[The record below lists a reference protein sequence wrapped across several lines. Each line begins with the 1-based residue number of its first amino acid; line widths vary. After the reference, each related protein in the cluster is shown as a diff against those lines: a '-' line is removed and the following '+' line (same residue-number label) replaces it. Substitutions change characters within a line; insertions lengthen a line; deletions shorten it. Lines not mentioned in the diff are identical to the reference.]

1 MLKSE
6 DMSRMTISGHKKELN
21 SLSNLLDDNQ
31 LVHLV
36 DYNNDDE
43 GFKIGAS
50 LPYGSK
56 TSEILVKLRSVIK
69 LLEVSPNPPENLKL
83 SSDIEKEIS
92 DLDSIASQAHDL
104 KDKQRDCDRRID
116 DLETSLDQIEMFSGL
131 DLDLKYLS
139 GYESMKVF
147 TGRIGEDV
155 DTSVLDSDL
164 EIIRFDE
171 TIIVFCPKDDADST
185 ERALLD
191 LGFRSIDVP
200 QIEGDP
206 SIVESKINSDLV
218 QLRNERDSIDHEIE
232 ALAKRH
238 GDWLIS
244 CEEHYTALSEK
255 SSLPLKLAT
264 TDNMFVLDG
273 WVPSKSVSNLQQA
286 LQKLDVYYEVE
297 DAMESEPP
305 IKLDNPGPMKPFE
318 MFTKLYSTPKHWEF
332 EPTAIIFI
340 TYPLFF
346 GLMVGDAGYGLAYI
360 LFAQYLIGKFS
371 HSEGIVALGKILRM
385 AGVYTFFFGTFIY
398 AEAFGKS
405 FYEIGQF
412 YEIGELFKYYPFLF
426 AKTYGPSFNVPLIE
440 HYDGAPWHL
449 PIHKFSPYG
458 AQLMLLSSVIIGF
471 IHISLGLILGFI
483 NEMKHHNLKHAM
495 YAKMSFLLILWGGV
509 MALVSVV
516 GLLPDI
522 VQTIGIV
529 VMLTGLGLAI
539 IGEGIVGL
547 LEFPTVFSNVISY
560 ARIGAIGLSDYGLAF
575 TVNYISLK
583 MLVPMGPIGIIAAI
597 FIMLIGHLTVFTLGI
612 IGTGINSLRLQY
624 VEFFTKFVQGGGTLY
639 DPFGYNRK
647 YTKENEVQP

>member
-1 MLKSE
+1 MLKPE
-6 DMSRMTISGHKKELN
+6 DMSRMTISGHKKQLD
-21 SLSNLLDDNQ
+21 SLSNLLDDHQ

-36 DYNNDDE
+36 DYNNEDE
-43 GFKIGAS
+43 GFKIGTS
-50 LPYGSK
+50 LSYGST

-69 LLEVSPNPPENLKL
+69 LLEVSPSPPENLKL
-83 SSDIEKEIS
+83 SSDIEKEI
-92 DLDSIASQAHDL
+92 DELESIASQAHDL
-104 KDKQRDCDRRID
+104 KEKQRDCDRKID
-116 DLETSLDQIEMFSGL
+116 DLTNSLEQVEMFSGL
-131 DLDLKYLS
+131 DLDMKYLS
-139 GYESMKVF
+139 GYDSMKVF
-147 TGRIGEDV
+147 TGRISNEADLS
-155 DTSVLDSDL
+155 TIDSSL
-164 EIIRFDE
+164 EVIRSDE
-171 TIIVFCPKDDADST
+171 TIIVFCPNDKIDST
-185 ERALLD
+185 ERSLLD
-191 LGFRSIDVP
+191 LGFRSVDAP

-206 SIVESKINSDLV
+206 SSAESKIKS
-218 QLRNERDSIDHEIE
+218 QLSQLQNERDSIDHEIE

-238 GDWLIS
+238 GDWLVS
-244 CEEHYTALSEK
+244 CEEHYSALSEK
-255 SSLPLKLAT
+255 SSLPLKIAT

-273 WVPSKSVSNLQQA
+273 WVPSKSVSVLQQE
-286 LQKLDVYYEVE
+286 LQKLDVYYELDNE
-297 DAMESEPP
+297 IESSPP

-318 MFTKLYSTPKHWEF
+318 MFTKLYSTPRHWEF

-346 GLMVGDAGYGLAYI
+346 GLMVGDAGYGLAYV

-371 HSEGIVALGKILRM
+371 HSEAIVSLGKILRT
-385 AGVYTFFFGTFIY
+385 AGIYTFLFGTFIY

-405 FYEIGQF
+405 FFEL
-412 YEIGELFKYYPFLF
+412 GELIGFNSYLF
-426 AKTYGPSFNVPLIE
+426 AKTYGPSFSVPLIE

-471 IHISLGLILGFI
+471 IHVSLGLILGFI
-483 NEMKHHNLKHAM
+483 NELKHHDLKHAL

-516 GLLPDI
+516 GLLPEM
-522 VQTIGIV
+522 VQTLGLV
-529 VMLTGLGLAI
+529 VMLTGLALAI

-583 MLVPMGPIGIIAAI
+583 MLVPMGTIGIIAAI

-639 DPFGYNRK
+639 DPFGYDRR

>member
-1 MLKSE
+1 M
-6 DMSRMTISGHKKELN
+6 
-21 SLSNLLDDNQ
+21 
-31 LVHLV
+31 
-36 DYNNDDE
+36 
-43 GFKIGAS
+43 
-50 LPYGSK
+50 
-56 TSEILVKLRSVIK
+56 
-69 LLEVSPNPPENLKL
+69 
-83 SSDIEKEIS
+83 
-92 DLDSIASQAHDL
+92 
-104 KDKQRDCDRRID
+104 KDKQRDCDRKID
-116 DLETSLDQIEMFSGL
+116 DLANSLDQIEMFSGL
-131 DLDLKYLS
+131 DLDMKYLS
-139 GYESMKVF
+139 GYDSMKVF
-147 TGRIGEDV
+147 TGRISEEADI
-155 DTSVLDSDL
+155 SAIDSNL
-164 EIIRFDE
+164 EVIRNDE
-171 TIIVFCPKDDADST
+171 TIIVFCPNEEVDST
-185 ERALLD
+185 ERVLLD
-191 LGFRSIDVP
+191 LGFRSIDAP
-200 QIEGDP
+200 SIEGDP
-206 SIVESKINSDLV
+206 SSVESKIKSELS

-238 GDWLIS
+238 GDWLVS
-244 CEEHYTALSEK
+244 CEEHYSALSEK

-264 TDNMFVLDG
+264 TENMFVMDG
-273 WVPSKSVSNLQQA
+273 WVPSKSVSALQQE
-286 LQKLDVYYEVE
+286 LQKLDVYYEVDNE
-297 DAMESEPP
+297 TESSPP

-318 MFTKLYSTPKHWEF
+318 MFTKLYSTPRHWEF

-405 FYEIGQF
+405 FFEL
-412 YEIGELFKYYPFLF
+412 GELIGFNSFLF

-483 NEMKHHNLKHAM
+483 NEMKHHDLKHAL
-495 YAKMSFLLILWGGV
+495 YAKMSFLMILWGGV

-529 VMLTGLGLAI
+529 VMLSGLGLAI

-583 MLVPMGPIGIIAAI
+583 MLVPMGPVGIIAAI

-639 DPFGYNRK
+639 DPFGYDRK

>member
-6 DMSRMTISGHKKELN
+6 DMSWMTISGHKKQLD
-21 SLSNLLDDNQ
+21 SLSNLLDNHQ

-36 DYNNDDE
+36 DYNNEDE
-43 GFKIGAS
+43 GFKIGTS
-50 LPYGSK
+50 LSYGSN

-69 LLEVSPNPPENLKL
+69 LLEVSPNPPENVKL

-92 DLDSIASQAHDL
+92 ELDSIASQAHDL
-104 KDKQRDCDRRID
+104 KDKQRDCDREIE
-116 DLETSLDQIEMFSGL
+116 DLVNSLEQIEMFSGL
-131 DLDLKYLS
+131 DLDMKYLS
-139 GYESMKVF
+139 GYDSMKVF
-147 TGRIGEDV
+147 TGSISTEADI
-155 DTSVLDSDL
+155 SSIDSSL
-164 EIIRFDE
+164 EIIRTDE
-171 TIIVFCPKDDADST
+171 TIIVFCPNDKVDST
-185 ERALLD
+185 ERSLLD
-191 LGFRSIDVP
+191 LGFRSIDAP

-206 SIVESKINSDLV
+206 SSVESKIKS
-218 QLRNERDSIDHEIE
+218 QLSQFRNDRDSIDHEIE

-238 GDWLIS
+238 GDWLVS
-244 CEEHYTALSEK
+244 CEEHYSALSEK

-264 TDNMFVLDG
+264 TENMFVMDG
-273 WVPSKSVSNLQQA
+273 WVPSKSVSILQQE
-286 LQKLDVYYEVE
+286 LQKLDVYYELDNE
-297 DAMESEPP
+297 TESSPP

-318 MFTKLYSTPKHWEF
+318 MFTKLYSTPRHWEF

-385 AGVYTFFFGTFIY
+385 AGAYTFFFGTFIY

-405 FYEIGQF
+405 FYEL
-412 YEIGELFKYYPFLF
+412 GELIGYSSGLF
-426 AKTYGPSFNVPLIE
+426 ALTYGPSFNVPLIE

-483 NEMKHHNLKHAM
+483 NEMKHHDLKHAI

-516 GLLPDI
+516 GLLPDT
-522 VQTIGIV
+522 VQTLGIV

-639 DPFGYNRK
+639 DPFGYDRR

>member
-6 DMSRMTISGHKKELN
+6 DMSRMTISGHKNDLN
-21 SLSNLLDDNQ
+21 SLSDLLDKHQ

-36 DYNNDDE
+36 DYNNEDE
-43 GFKIGAS
+43 GFKIGTS
-50 LPYGSK
+50 LSYGSK
-56 TSEILVKLRSVIK
+56 TSEILVKLRSVLK

-83 SSDIEKEIS
+83 SSDIEKEIEN
-92 DLDSIASQAHDL
+92 LDSIASQAHDL
-104 KDKQRDCDRRID
+104 KDKQRDCDRKID
-116 DLETSLDQIEMFSGL
+116 DLANSLDQIEMFSGL
-131 DLDLKYLS
+131 DLDMKYLS
-139 GYESMKVF
+139 GYDSMKVF
-147 TGRIGEDV
+147 TGRISEEADI
-155 DTSVLDSDL
+155 SAIDSNL
-164 EIIRFDE
+164 EVIRNDE
-171 TIIVFCPKDDADST
+171 TIIVFCPNEEVDST
-185 ERALLD
+185 ERVLLD
-191 LGFRSIDVP
+191 LGFRSIDAP
-200 QIEGDP
+200 SIEGDP
-206 SIVESKINSDLV
+206 SSVESKIKSELS

-238 GDWLIS
+238 GDWLVS
-244 CEEHYTALSEK
+244 CEEHYSALSEK

-264 TDNMFVLDG
+264 TENMFVMDG
-273 WVPSKSVSNLQQA
+273 WVPSKSVSALQQE
-286 LQKLDVYYEVE
+286 LQKLDVYYEVDNE
-297 DAMESEPP
+297 TESSPP

-318 MFTKLYSTPKHWEF
+318 MFTKLYSTPRHWEF

-405 FYEIGQF
+405 FFEL
-412 YEIGELFKYYPFLF
+412 GELIGFNSFLF

-483 NEMKHHNLKHAM
+483 NEMKHHDLKHAL
-495 YAKMSFLLILWGGV
+495 YSKMSFLMILWGGV

-529 VMLTGLGLAI
+529 VMLSGLGLAI

-583 MLVPMGPIGIIAAI
+583 MLVPMGPVGIIAAI

>member
-1 MLKSE
+1 MLKPE
-6 DMSRMTISGHKKELN
+6 DMSRMTISGHKKQLD
-21 SLSNLLDDNQ
+21 SLSNLLDDHQ

-36 DYNNDDE
+36 DYNNEDE
-43 GFKIGAS
+43 GFKIGTS
-50 LPYGSK
+50 LSYGST

-69 LLEVSPNPPENLKL
+69 LLEVSPSPPENLKL
-83 SSDIEKEIS
+83 SSDIEKEI
-92 DLDSIASQAHDL
+92 DELESIASQAHDL
-104 KDKQRDCDRRID
+104 KEKQRDCDRKID
-116 DLETSLDQIEMFSGL
+116 DLTNSLEQVEMFSGL
-131 DLDLKYLS
+131 DLDMKYLS
-139 GYESMKVF
+139 GYDSMKVF
-147 TGRIGEDV
+147 TGRISNEADLS
-155 DTSVLDSDL
+155 TIDSSL
-164 EIIRFDE
+164 EVIRSDE
-171 TIIVFCPKDDADST
+171 TIIVFCPNDKIDST
-185 ERALLD
+185 ERSLLD
-191 LGFRSIDVP
+191 LGFRSVDAP

-206 SIVESKINSDLV
+206 SSAESKIKS
-218 QLRNERDSIDHEIE
+218 QLSQLQNERDSIDHEIE

-238 GDWLIS
+238 GDWLVS
-244 CEEHYTALSEK
+244 CEEHYSALSEK

-273 WVPSKSVSNLQQA
+273 WVPSKSVSVLQQE
-286 LQKLDVYYEVE
+286 LQKLDVYYELDNE
-297 DAMESEPP
+297 IESSPP

-318 MFTKLYSTPKHWEF
+318 MFTKLYSTPRHWEF

-346 GLMVGDAGYGLAYI
+346 GLMVGDAGYGLAYV

-371 HSEGIVALGKILRM
+371 HSEAIVSLGKILRT
-385 AGVYTFFFGTFIY
+385 AGIYTFLFGTFIY

-405 FYEIGQF
+405 FFEL
-412 YEIGELFKYYPFLF
+412 GELIGFNSYLF
-426 AKTYGPSFNVPLIE
+426 AKTYGPSFSVPLIE

-471 IHISLGLILGFI
+471 IHVSLGLILGFI
-483 NEMKHHNLKHAM
+483 NELKHHDLKHAL

-516 GLLPDI
+516 GLLPEM
-522 VQTIGIV
+522 VQTLGLV
-529 VMLTGLGLAI
+529 VMLTGLALAI

-583 MLVPMGPIGIIAAI
+583 MLVPMGPIGIIAAV

-639 DPFGYNRK
+639 DPFGYDRR

>member
-36 DYNNDDE
+36 DYNNEDE

-50 LPYGSK
+50 LSYGSK
-56 TSEILVKLRSVIK
+56 TSEVLVKLRSVIK
-69 LLEVSPNPPENLKL
+69 LLEVSPNPPESLKL

-92 DLDSIASQAHDL
+92 DLDSIASQAHEL

-116 DLETSLDQIEMFSGL
+116 DLVASLDQIEMFSGL

-147 TGRIGEDV
+147 TGRIGEDI

-171 TIIVFCPKDDADST
+171 TIIVFCPKDDEDST
-185 ERALLD
+185 ERVLLD

-206 SIVESKINSDLV
+206 SIVESKINSDLA

-238 GDWLIS
+238 GDWLVS

-297 DAMESEPP
+297 DGMESEPP

-346 GLMVGDAGYGLAYI
+346 GLMVGDAGYGLAYV

-371 HSEGIVALGKILRM
+371 HSEGLVSLCKILRA
-385 AGVYTFFFGTFIY
+385 AGISTVFFGTFIY

-405 FYEIGQF
+405 FYEIG
-412 YEIGELFKYYPFLF
+412 ELIGFNSFLF
-426 AKTYGPSFNVPLIE
+426 AEHYGPAFDVPLIDHHGE
-440 HYDGAPWHL
+440 AWYL

-458 AQLMLLSSVIIGF
+458 AQLMLLSSVVIGF
-471 IHISLGLILGFI
+471 FHVSLGLILGFI
-483 NEMKHHNLKHAM
+483 NEMKHHDLKHAL

-516 GLLPDI
+516 GLMPDV
-522 VQTIGIV
+522 VQTLGIV
-529 VMLTGLGLAI
+529 VMLTGLSLAVV
-539 IGEGIVGL
+539 GEGIVGI

-583 MLVPMGPIGIIAAI
+583 MLVPMGPVGIIAAI
-597 FIMLIGHLTVFTLGI
+597 FILFIGHLTVFTLGI

>member
-6 DMSRMTISGHKKELN
+6 DMSRMTISGHKNDLN
-21 SLSNLLDDNQ
+21 SLSDLLDKHQ

-36 DYNNDDE
+36 DYNNEDE
-43 GFKIGAS
+43 GFKIGTS
-50 LPYGSK
+50 LSYGSK
-56 TSEILVKLRSVIK
+56 TSEILVKLRSVLK

-83 SSDIEKEIS
+83 SSDIEKEIEN
-92 DLDSIASQAHDL
+92 LDSIASQAHDL
-104 KDKQRDCDRRID
+104 KDKQRDCDRKID
-116 DLETSLDQIEMFSGL
+116 DLANSLDQIEMFSGL
-131 DLDLKYLS
+131 DLDMKYLS
-139 GYESMKVF
+139 GYDSMKVF
-147 TGRIGEDV
+147 TGRISEEADI
-155 DTSVLDSDL
+155 SAIDSNL
-164 EIIRFDE
+164 EVIRNDE
-171 TIIVFCPKDDADST
+171 TIIVFCPNEKVDST
-185 ERALLD
+185 ERILLD
-191 LGFRSIDVP
+191 LGFRSIDAP
-200 QIEGDP
+200 SIEGDP
-206 SIVESKINSDLV
+206 SSVESKIKSELS

-238 GDWLIS
+238 GDWLVS
-244 CEEHYTALSEK
+244 CEEHYSALSEK

-264 TDNMFVLDG
+264 TENMFVMDG
-273 WVPSKSVSNLQQA
+273 WVPSKSVSALQQE
-286 LQKLDVYYEVE
+286 LQKLDVYYEVDNE
-297 DAMESEPP
+297 TESSPP

-318 MFTKLYSTPKHWEF
+318 MFTKLYSTPRHWEF

-405 FYEIGQF
+405 FFEL
-412 YEIGELFKYYPFLF
+412 GELIGFNSFLF

-483 NEMKHHNLKHAM
+483 NEMKHHDLKHAL
-495 YAKMSFLLILWGGV
+495 YAKMSFLMILWGGV

-529 VMLTGLGLAI
+529 VMLSGLGLAI

-583 MLVPMGPIGIIAAI
+583 MLLPMGPVGIIAAI

>member
-6 DMSRMTISGHKKELN
+6 DMSRMTISGHKNDLN
-21 SLSNLLDDNQ
+21 SLSDLLDKHQ

-36 DYNNDDE
+36 DYNNEDE
-43 GFKIGAS
+43 GFKIGTS
-50 LPYGSK
+50 LSYGSK
-56 TSEILVKLRSVIK
+56 TSEILVKLRSVLK

-83 SSDIEKEIS
+83 SSDIEKEIEN
-92 DLDSIASQAHDL
+92 LDSIASQAHDL
-104 KDKQRDCDRRID
+104 KDKQRDCDRKID
-116 DLETSLDQIEMFSGL
+116 DLANSLDQIEMFSGL
-131 DLDLKYLS
+131 DLDMKYLS
-139 GYESMKVF
+139 GYDSMKVF
-147 TGRIGEDV
+147 TGRISEEADI
-155 DTSVLDSDL
+155 SAIDSNL
-164 EIIRFDE
+164 EVIRNDE
-171 TIIVFCPKDDADST
+171 TIIVFCPNEEVDST
-185 ERALLD
+185 ERVLLD
-191 LGFRSIDVP
+191 LGFRSIDTP
-200 QIEGDP
+200 SIEGDP
-206 SIVESKINSDLV
+206 SSVESKIKSELS

-238 GDWLIS
+238 GDWLVS
-244 CEEHYTALSEK
+244 CEEHYSALSEK

-264 TDNMFVLDG
+264 TENMFVMDG
-273 WVPSKSVSNLQQA
+273 WVPSKSVSALQQE
-286 LQKLDVYYEVE
+286 LQKLDVYYEVDNE
-297 DAMESEPP
+297 TESSPP

-318 MFTKLYSTPKHWEF
+318 MFTKLYSTPRHWEF

-405 FYEIGQF
+405 FFEL
-412 YEIGELFKYYPFLF
+412 GELIGFNSFLF

-483 NEMKHHNLKHAM
+483 NEMKHHDLKHAL
-495 YAKMSFLLILWGGV
+495 YAKMSFLMILWGGV

-529 VMLTGLGLAI
+529 VMLSGLGLAI

-583 MLVPMGPIGIIAAI
+583 MLVPMGPVGIIAAI

>member
-6 DMSRMTISGHKKELN
+6 DMSRMTISGHKNDLN
-21 SLSNLLDDNQ
+21 SLSDLLDKHQ

-36 DYNNDDE
+36 DYNNEDE
-43 GFKIGAS
+43 GFKIGTS
-50 LPYGSK
+50 LSYGSK
-56 TSEILVKLRSVIK
+56 TSEILVKLRSVLK

-83 SSDIEKEIS
+83 SSDIEKEIEN
-92 DLDSIASQAHDL
+92 LDSIASQAHDL
-104 KDKQRDCDRRID
+104 KDKQRDCDRKID
-116 DLETSLDQIEMFSGL
+116 DLANSLDQIEMFSGL
-131 DLDLKYLS
+131 DLDMKYLS
-139 GYESMKVF
+139 GYDSMKVF
-147 TGRIGEDV
+147 TGRISEEADI
-155 DTSVLDSDL
+155 SAIDSNL
-164 EIIRFDE
+164 EVIRNDE
-171 TIIVFCPKDDADST
+171 TIIVFCPNEEVDST
-185 ERALLD
+185 ERVLLD
-191 LGFRSIDVP
+191 LGFRSIDAP
-200 QIEGDP
+200 SIEGDP
-206 SIVESKINSDLV
+206 SSVESKIKSELS

-238 GDWLIS
+238 GDWLVS
-244 CEEHYTALSEK
+244 CEEHYSALSEK

-264 TDNMFVLDG
+264 TENMFVMDG
-273 WVPSKSVSNLQQA
+273 WVPSKSVSALQQE
-286 LQKLDVYYEVE
+286 LQKLDVYYEVDNE
-297 DAMESEPP
+297 TESSPP

-318 MFTKLYSTPKHWEF
+318 MFTKLYSTPRHWEF

-405 FYEIGQF
+405 FFEL
-412 YEIGELFKYYPFLF
+412 GELIGFNSFLF

-483 NEMKHHNLKHAM
+483 NEMKHHDLKHAL
-495 YAKMSFLLILWGGV
+495 YAKMSFLMILWGGV

-529 VMLTGLGLAI
+529 VMLSGLGLAI

-583 MLVPMGPIGIIAAI
+583 MLVPMVPVGIIAAI

>member
-1 MLKSE
+1 MLKPE
-6 DMSRMTISGHKKELN
+6 DMSRMTISGHKKQLD
-21 SLSNLLDDNQ
+21 SLSNLLDDHQ

-36 DYNNDDE
+36 DYKNEDD
-43 GFKIGAS
+43 GFKIGTS
-50 LPYGSK
+50 LSYGST

-69 LLEVSPNPPENLKL
+69 LLEVSPSPPENLKL
-83 SSDIEKEIS
+83 SSDIEQEIEE
-92 DLDSIASQAHDL
+92 LESIASQAHDL
-104 KDKQRDCDRRID
+104 KDKQRDCDRKID
-116 DLETSLDQIEMFSGL
+116 DLTNSLEQVEMFSGL
-131 DLDLKYLS
+131 DLDMKYLS
-139 GYESMKVF
+139 GYDSMKVF
-147 TGRIGEDV
+147 TGRVSNEADLSTI
-155 DTSVLDSDL
+155 DSSL
-164 EIIRFDE
+164 EVIRSDE
-171 TIIVFCPKDDADST
+171 TIIVFCPNDKIDST
-185 ERALLD
+185 ERSLLD
-191 LGFRSIDVP
+191 LGFRSIDP
-200 QIEGDP
+200 PKIEGAP
-206 SIVESKINSDLV
+206 SSVESKIKS
-218 QLRNERDSIDHEIE
+218 QLSQLQNERDSIDHEIE

-238 GDWLIS
+238 GDWLVS
-244 CEEHYTALSEK
+244 CEEHYSALSEK

-273 WVPSKSVSNLQQA
+273 WVPSKSVSVLQQE
-286 LQKLDVYYEVE
+286 LQKLDVYYELDNE
-297 DAMESEPP
+297 TESSPP

-318 MFTKLYSTPKHWEF
+318 MFTKLYSTPRHWEF

-371 HSEGIVALGKILRM
+371 HSEALVSLGKILRT
-385 AGVYTFFFGTFIY
+385 AGIYTFLFGTFIY

-405 FYEIGQF
+405 FFEL
-412 YEIGELFKYYPFLF
+412 GELIGFNSYLF

-471 IHISLGLILGFI
+471 IHVSLGLILGFI
-483 NEMKHHNLKHAM
+483 NELKHHDLKHAL

-516 GLLPDI
+516 GLLPEM
-522 VQTIGIV
+522 VQTLGIV
-529 VMLTGLGLAI
+529 VMLTGLALAI

-639 DPFGYNRK
+639 DPFGYDRR

>member
-6 DMSRMTISGHKKELN
+6 DMSRMTISGHKNDLN
-21 SLSNLLDDNQ
+21 SLSDILDKHQ

-36 DYNNDDE
+36 DYNNEDE
-43 GFKIGAS
+43 GFKIGTS
-50 LPYGSK
+50 LSYGSK
-56 TSEILVKLRSVIK
+56 TSEILVKLRSVLK

-83 SSDIEKEIS
+83 SSDIEKEIEN
-92 DLDSIASQAHDL
+92 LDSIASQAHDL
-104 KDKQRDCDRRID
+104 KDKQRDCDRKID
-116 DLETSLDQIEMFSGL
+116 DLANSLDQIEMFSGL
-131 DLDLKYLS
+131 DLDMKYLS
-139 GYESMKVF
+139 GYDSMKVF
-147 TGRIGEDV
+147 TGRISEEADI
-155 DTSVLDSDL
+155 SAIDSNL
-164 EIIRFDE
+164 EVIRNDE
-171 TIIVFCPKDDADST
+171 TIIVFCPNEKVDST
-185 ERALLD
+185 ERVLLD
-191 LGFRSIDVP
+191 LGFRSIDAP
-200 QIEGDP
+200 SIEGDP
-206 SIVESKINSDLV
+206 SSVESKIKSELS

-238 GDWLIS
+238 GDWLVS
-244 CEEHYTALSEK
+244 CEEHYSALSEK

-264 TDNMFVLDG
+264 TENMFVMDG
-273 WVPSKSVSNLQQA
+273 WVPSKSVSALQQE
-286 LQKLDVYYEVE
+286 LQKLDVYYEVDNE
-297 DAMESEPP
+297 TESSPP

-318 MFTKLYSTPKHWEF
+318 MFTKLYSTPRHWEF

-405 FYEIGQF
+405 FFEL
-412 YEIGELFKYYPFLF
+412 GELIGFNSFLF

-483 NEMKHHNLKHAM
+483 NEMKHHDLKHAL
-495 YAKMSFLLILWGGV
+495 YAKMSFLMILWGGV

-529 VMLTGLGLAI
+529 VMLSGLGLAI

-583 MLVPMGPIGIIAAI
+583 MLVPMGPVGIIAAI

>member
-6 DMSRMTISGHKKELN
+6 DMSRMTISGHKNDLN
-21 SLSNLLDDNQ
+21 SLSDLLDKHQ

-36 DYNNDDE
+36 DYNNEDE
-43 GFKIGAS
+43 GFKIGTS
-50 LPYGSK
+50 LSYGSK
-56 TSEILVKLRSVIK
+56 TSEILVKLRSVLK

-83 SSDIEKEIS
+83 SSDIEKEIEN
-92 DLDSIASQAHDL
+92 LDSIASQAHDL
-104 KDKQRDCDRRID
+104 KDKQRDCDRKID
-116 DLETSLDQIEMFSGL
+116 DLANSLDQIEMFSGL
-131 DLDLKYLS
+131 DLDMKYLS
-139 GYESMKVF
+139 GYDSMKVF
-147 TGRIGEDV
+147 TGRISEEADI
-155 DTSVLDSDL
+155 SAIDSSL
-164 EIIRFDE
+164 EVIRNDE
-171 TIIVFCPKDDADST
+171 TIIVFCPNEEVDST
-185 ERALLD
+185 ERVLLD
-191 LGFRSIDVP
+191 LGFRSIDAP
-200 QIEGDP
+200 SIEGDP
-206 SIVESKINSDLV
+206 SSVESKIKSELS
-218 QLRNERDSIDHEIE
+218 QLRNEWDSIDHEIE

-238 GDWLIS
+238 GDWLVS
-244 CEEHYTALSEK
+244 CEEHYSALSEK

-264 TDNMFVLDG
+264 TENMFVMDG
-273 WVPSKSVSNLQQA
+273 WVPSKSVSALQQE
-286 LQKLDVYYEVE
+286 LQKLDVYYEVDNE
-297 DAMESEPP
+297 TESSPP

-318 MFTKLYSTPKHWEF
+318 MFTKLYSTPRHWEF

-405 FYEIGQF
+405 FFEL
-412 YEIGELFKYYPFLF
+412 GELIGFNSFLF

-483 NEMKHHNLKHAM
+483 NEMKHHDLKHAL
-495 YAKMSFLLILWGGV
+495 YAKMSFLMILWGGV

-529 VMLTGLGLAI
+529 VMLSGLGLAI

-583 MLVPMGPIGIIAAI
+583 MLVPMGPVGIIAAI

>member
-6 DMSRMTISGHKKELN
+6 DMSRMTISGHKNDLN
-21 SLSNLLDDNQ
+21 SLSDLLDKHQ

-36 DYNNDDE
+36 DYNNEDE
-43 GFKIGAS
+43 GFKIGTS
-50 LPYGSK
+50 LSYGSK
-56 TSEILVKLRSVIK
+56 TSEILVKLRSVLK

-83 SSDIEKEIS
+83 SSDIEKEIEN
-92 DLDSIASQAHDL
+92 LDSIASQAHDL
-104 KDKQRDCDRRID
+104 KDKQRDCDRKID
-116 DLETSLDQIEMFSGL
+116 DLANSLDQIEMFSGL
-131 DLDLKYLS
+131 DLDMKYLS
-139 GYESMKVF
+139 GYDSMKVF
-147 TGRIGEDV
+147 TGRISEEADI
-155 DTSVLDSDL
+155 SAIDSNL
-164 EIIRFDE
+164 EVIRNDE
-171 TIIVFCPKDDADST
+171 TIIVFCPNEEVDST
-185 ERALLD
+185 ERVLLD
-191 LGFRSIDVP
+191 LGFRSIDAP
-200 QIEGDP
+200 SIDGDP
-206 SIVESKINSDLV
+206 SSVESKIKSELS

-238 GDWLIS
+238 GDWLVS
-244 CEEHYTALSEK
+244 CEEHYSALSEK

-264 TDNMFVLDG
+264 TENMFVMDG
-273 WVPSKSVSNLQQA
+273 WVPSKSVSALQQE
-286 LQKLDVYYEVE
+286 LQKLDVYYEVDNE
-297 DAMESEPP
+297 TESSPP

-318 MFTKLYSTPKHWEF
+318 MFTKLYSTPRHWEF

-405 FYEIGQF
+405 FFEL
-412 YEIGELFKYYPFLF
+412 GELIGFNSFLF

-483 NEMKHHNLKHAM
+483 NEMKHHDLKHAL
-495 YAKMSFLLILWGGV
+495 YAKMSFLMILWGGV

-529 VMLTGLGLAI
+529 VMLSGLGLAI

>member
-1 MLKSE
+1 MLKPE
-6 DMSRMTISGHKKELN
+6 DMSRMTISGHKKQLD
-21 SLSNLLDDNQ
+21 SLSNLLDDHQ

-36 DYNNDDE
+36 DYNNEDE
-43 GFKIGAS
+43 GFKIGTS
-50 LPYGSK
+50 LSYGST

-69 LLEVSPNPPENLKL
+69 LLEVSPSPPENLKL
-83 SSDIEKEIS
+83 SSDIEQEI
-92 DLDSIASQAHDL
+92 DELESIASQAHDL
-104 KDKQRDCDRRID
+104 KEKQRDCDRKIE
-116 DLETSLDQIEMFSGL
+116 DLTNSLEQVEMFSGL
-131 DLDLKYLS
+131 DLDMKYLS
-139 GYESMKVF
+139 GYDSMKVF
-147 TGRIGEDV
+147 TGRISNEADLS
-155 DTSVLDSDL
+155 TIDSSL
-164 EIIRFDE
+164 EVIRSDE
-171 TIIVFCPKDDADST
+171 TIIVFCPNDKIDST
-185 ERALLD
+185 ERSLLD
-191 LGFRSIDVP
+191 LGFRSVDAP

-206 SIVESKINSDLV
+206 SSAESKIKS
-218 QLRNERDSIDHEIE
+218 QLSQLQNERDSIDHEIE

-238 GDWLIS
+238 GDWLVS
-244 CEEHYTALSEK
+244 CEEHYSALSEK

-273 WVPSKSVSNLQQA
+273 WVPSKSVSVLQQE
-286 LQKLDVYYEVE
+286 LQKLDVYYELDNE
-297 DAMESEPP
+297 IESSPP

-318 MFTKLYSTPKHWEF
+318 MFTKLYSTPRHWEF

-346 GLMVGDAGYGLAYI
+346 GLMVGDAGYGLAYV

-371 HSEGIVALGKILRM
+371 HSEAIVSLGKILRT
-385 AGVYTFFFGTFIY
+385 AGIYTFLFGTFIY

-405 FYEIGQF
+405 FFEL
-412 YEIGELFKYYPFLF
+412 GELIGFNSYLF
-426 AKTYGPSFNVPLIE
+426 AKTYGPSFSVPLIE

-471 IHISLGLILGFI
+471 IHVSLGLILGFI
-483 NEMKHHNLKHAM
+483 NELKHHDLKHAL

-516 GLLPDI
+516 GLLPEM
-522 VQTIGIV
+522 VQTLGLV
-529 VMLTGLGLAI
+529 VMLTGLALAI

-639 DPFGYNRK
+639 DPFGYDRR

>member
-6 DMSRMTISGHKKELN
+6 DMSRMTISGHKNDLN
-21 SLSNLLDDNQ
+21 SLSDLLDKHQ

-36 DYNNDDE
+36 DYNNEDE
-43 GFKIGAS
+43 GFKIGTS
-50 LPYGSK
+50 LSYGSK
-56 TSEILVKLRSVIK
+56 TSEILVKLRSVLK

-83 SSDIEKEIS
+83 SSDIEKEIEN
-92 DLDSIASQAHDL
+92 LDSIASQAHDL
-104 KDKQRDCDRRID
+104 KDKQRDCDRKID
-116 DLETSLDQIEMFSGL
+116 DLANSLDQIEMFSGL
-131 DLDLKYLS
+131 DLDMKYLS
-139 GYESMKVF
+139 GYDSMKVF
-147 TGRIGEDV
+147 TGRISEEADI
-155 DTSVLDSDL
+155 SAIDSNL
-164 EIIRFDE
+164 EVIRNDE
-171 TIIVFCPKDDADST
+171 TIIVFCPNEKVDST
-185 ERALLD
+185 ERVLLD
-191 LGFRSIDVP
+191 LGFRSIDAP
-200 QIEGDP
+200 SIEGDP
-206 SIVESKINSDLV
+206 SSVESKIKSELS

-238 GDWLIS
+238 GDWLVS
-244 CEEHYTALSEK
+244 CEEHYSALSEK
-255 SSLPLKLAT
+255 SSLPLNLAT
-264 TDNMFVLDG
+264 TENMFVMDG
-273 WVPSKSVSNLQQA
+273 WVPSKSVSALQQE
-286 LQKLDVYYEVE
+286 LQKLDVYYEVDNE
-297 DAMESEPP
+297 TESSPP

-318 MFTKLYSTPKHWEF
+318 MFTKLYSTPRHWEF

-405 FYEIGQF
+405 FFEL
-412 YEIGELFKYYPFLF
+412 GELIGFNSFLF

-440 HYDGAPWHL
+440 HYDGSPWHL

-483 NEMKHHNLKHAM
+483 NEMKHHDLKHAL
-495 YAKMSFLLILWGGV
+495 YAKMSFLMILWGGV

-529 VMLTGLGLAI
+529 VMLSGLGLAI

-583 MLVPMGPIGIIAAI
+583 MLVPMGPVGIIAAI

>member
-6 DMSRMTISGHKKELN
+6 DMSRMTISGHKNDLN
-21 SLSNLLDDNQ
+21 SLSDILDKHQ

-36 DYNNDDE
+36 DYNNEDE
-43 GFKIGAS
+43 GFKIGTS
-50 LPYGSK
+50 LSYGSK
-56 TSEILVKLRSVIK
+56 TSEILVKLRSVLK

-83 SSDIEKEIS
+83 SSDIEKEIEN
-92 DLDSIASQAHDL
+92 LDSIASQAHDL
-104 KDKQRDCDRRID
+104 KDKQRDCDRKID
-116 DLETSLDQIEMFSGL
+116 DLANSLDQIEMFSGL
-131 DLDLKYLS
+131 DLDMKYLS
-139 GYESMKVF
+139 GYDSMKVF
-147 TGRIGEDV
+147 TGRISEEADI
-155 DTSVLDSDL
+155 SAIDSNL
-164 EIIRFDE
+164 EVIRNDE
-171 TIIVFCPKDDADST
+171 TIIVFCPNEKVDST
-185 ERALLD
+185 ERVLLD
-191 LGFRSIDVP
+191 LGFRSIDAP
-200 QIEGDP
+200 SIEGDP
-206 SIVESKINSDLV
+206 SSVESKIKSELS

-238 GDWLIS
+238 GDWLVS
-244 CEEHYTALSEK
+244 CEEHYSALSEK

-264 TDNMFVLDG
+264 TENMFVMDG
-273 WVPSKSVSNLQQA
+273 WVPSKSVSALQQE
-286 LQKLDVYYEVE
+286 LQKLDVYYEVDNE
-297 DAMESEPP
+297 TESSPP

-318 MFTKLYSTPKHWEF
+318 MFTKLYSTPRHWEF

-405 FYEIGQF
+405 FFEL
-412 YEIGELFKYYPFLF
+412 GELIGFNSFLF

-483 NEMKHHNLKHAM
+483 NEMKHHDLKHAL
-495 YAKMSFLLILWGGV
+495 YAKMSFLMILWGGV

-529 VMLTGLGLAI
+529 VMLSGLGLAI

-575 TVNYISLK
+575 TVNYIAIN
-583 MLVPMGPIGIIAAI
+583 MFWGAGPVGIIAAI
-597 FIMLIGHLTVFTLGI
+597 LIMLIGHLTVFTLGI

-624 VEFFTKFVQGGGTLY
+624 VEFFTKFVHGGGTLY

>member
-6 DMSRMTISGHKKELN
+6 DMSRMTISGHKNDLN
-21 SLSNLLDDNQ
+21 SLSDLLDKHQ

-36 DYNNDDE
+36 DYNNEDE
-43 GFKIGAS
+43 GFKIGTS
-50 LPYGSK
+50 LSYGSK
-56 TSEILVKLRSVIK
+56 TSEILVKLRSVLK

-83 SSDIEKEIS
+83 SSDIEKEIEN
-92 DLDSIASQAHDL
+92 LDSIASQAHDL
-104 KDKQRDCDRRID
+104 KDKQRDCDRKID
-116 DLETSLDQIEMFSGL
+116 DLANSLDQIEMFSGL
-131 DLDLKYLS
+131 DLDMKYLS
-139 GYESMKVF
+139 GYDSMKVF
-147 TGRIGEDV
+147 TGRISEEADIS
-155 DTSVLDSDL
+155 TIDSNL
-164 EIIRFDE
+164 EVIRNDE
-171 TIIVFCPKDDADST
+171 TIIVFSPNEKVDST
-185 ERALLD
+185 ERILLD
-191 LGFRSIDVP
+191 LGFRSIDAP
-200 QIEGDP
+200 SIEGDP
-206 SIVESKINSDLV
+206 SSVESKLKSELS

-238 GDWLIS
+238 GDWLVS
-244 CEEHYTALSEK
+244 CEEHYSALSEK

-264 TDNMFVLDG
+264 TENMFVMDG
-273 WVPSKSVSNLQQA
+273 WVPSKSVSALQQE
-286 LQKLDVYYEVE
+286 LQKLDVFYEVDNE
-297 DAMESEPP
+297 TESSPP

-318 MFTKLYSTPKHWEF
+318 MFTKLYSTPRHWEF

-405 FYEIGQF
+405 FFEL
-412 YEIGELFKYYPFLF
+412 GELIGFNSFLF

-483 NEMKHHNLKHAM
+483 NEMKHHDLKHAL
-495 YAKMSFLLILWGGV
+495 YAKMSFLMILWGGV

-529 VMLTGLGLAI
+529 VMLSGLGLAI

-583 MLVPMGPIGIIAAI
+583 MLVPMGPVGIIAAI

-639 DPFGYNRK
+639 DPFGYSRK

>member
-6 DMSRMTISGHKKELN
+6 DMSRMTISGHKKDLN
-21 SLSNLLDDNQ
+21 SLSDLLDKHQ

-36 DYNNDDE
+36 DYNNEDD

-50 LPYGSK
+50 LSYGSK

-69 LLEVSPNPPENLKL
+69 LLEVSPNPPENIKL
-83 SSDIEKEIS
+83 STDIEKEI
-92 DLDSIASQAHDL
+92 DTLDSIASQAHDL
-104 KDKQRDCDRRID
+104 KDKQRDCDRKID
-116 DLETSLDQIEMFSGL
+116 DLSNSLEQIEMFSGL
-131 DLDLKYLS
+131 DIDMKYLS
-139 GYESMKVF
+139 GYDSMKVF
-147 TGRIGEDV
+147 TGRISEET
-155 DTSVLDSDL
+155 DTSSIESSL
-164 EIIRFDE
+164 EVIRFNE
-171 TIIVFCPKDDADST
+171 TIIVFCPNENVDST
-185 ERALLD
+185 ERELLD
-191 LGFRSIDVP
+191 LGFRSIDAP

-206 SIVESKINSDLV
+206 SVAESKISSDLS

-238 GDWLIS
+238 GDWLVS
-244 CEEHYTALSEK
+244 CEEHYSALSEK

-264 TDNMFVLDG
+264 TENMFVMDG
-273 WVPSKSVSNLQQA
+273 WVPSKSVSTLQQE
-286 LQKLDVYYEVE
+286 LQKLDVYYELDNE
-297 DAMESEPP
+297 TESSPP

-318 MFTKLYSTPKHWEF
+318 MFTKLYSTPRHWEF

-371 HSEGIVALGKILRM
+371 HSEAIVSLGKILRM
-385 AGVYTFFFGTFIY
+385 AGVYTFLFGTFIY
-398 AEAFGKS
+398 AEAFGKT
-405 FYEIGQF
+405 FYELGGLIG
-412 YEIGELFKYYPFLF
+412 YNEYLF
-426 AKTYGPSFNVPLIE
+426 AKHIGWSFTFSVPLIE
-440 HYDGAPWHL
+440 HYDGAPWQL

-471 IHISLGLILGFI
+471 IHVSLGLILGFI
-483 NEMKHHNLKHAM
+483 NEMKHHDLKHAM
-495 YAKMSFLLILWGGV
+495 YAKMSFLMILWGGV

-516 GLLPDI
+516 GLLEGI
-522 VQTIGIV
+522 YQTIGIV
-529 VMLTGLGLAI
+529 IMLTGLGLAI
-539 IGEGIVGL
+539 VGEGIVGL

-583 MLVPMGPIGIIAAI
+583 MLVPMGPVGVIAAI

-639 DPFGYNRK
+639 DPFGYDRK

>member
-6 DMSRMTISGHKKELN
+6 DMSWMTISGHKKQLD
-21 SLSNLLDDNQ
+21 SLSNLLDNHQ

-36 DYNNDDE
+36 DYNNEDE
-43 GFKIGAS
+43 GFKIGTS
-50 LPYGSK
+50 LSYGSN

-69 LLEVSPNPPENLKL
+69 LLEVSPNPPENVKL

-92 DLDSIASQAHDL
+92 ELDSIASQAHDL
-104 KDKQRDCDRRID
+104 KDKQRDCDREIE
-116 DLETSLDQIEMFSGL
+116 DLVNSLEQIEMFSGL
-131 DLDLKYLS
+131 DLDMKYLS
-139 GYESMKVF
+139 GYDSMKVF
-147 TGRIGEDV
+147 TGNISTEADI
-155 DTSVLDSDL
+155 SSIDSSL
-164 EIIRFDE
+164 EIIRTDE
-171 TIIVFCPKDDADST
+171 TIIVFCPNDKVDST
-185 ERALLD
+185 ERSLLD
-191 LGFRSIDVP
+191 LGFRSIDAP

-206 SIVESKINSDLV
+206 SSVESKIKS
-218 QLRNERDSIDHEIE
+218 QLSQFRNERDSIDHEIE

-238 GDWLIS
+238 GDWLVS
-244 CEEHYTALSEK
+244 CKEHYSALSEK

-264 TDNMFVLDG
+264 TENMFVMDG
-273 WVPSKSVSNLQQA
+273 WVPSKSVSILQQE
-286 LQKLDVYYEVE
+286 LQKLDVYYELDNE
-297 DAMESEPP
+297 TESSPP

-318 MFTKLYSTPKHWEF
+318 MFTKLYSTPRHWEF

-385 AGVYTFFFGTFIY
+385 AGAYTFFFGTFIY

-405 FYEIGQF
+405 FYEL
-412 YEIGELFKYYPFLF
+412 GELIGYSSGLF
-426 AKTYGPSFNVPLIE
+426 ALTYGPSFNVPLIE

-483 NEMKHHNLKHAM
+483 NELKHHDLKHAL

-516 GLLPDI
+516 GLLPDT
-522 VQTIGIV
+522 VQTLGIV
-529 VMLTGLGLAI
+529 VMLTGLVLAI

-639 DPFGYNRK
+639 DPFGYDRR

>member
-1 MLKSE
+1 MLRPE
-6 DMSRMTISGHKKELN
+6 DMSRMTISGHKKQLD
-21 SLSNLLDDNQ
+21 SLSNLLDDHQ

-36 DYNNDDE
+36 DYKNEDD
-43 GFKIGAS
+43 GFKIGTS
-50 LPYGSK
+50 LSYGST

-69 LLEVSPNPPENLKL
+69 LLEVSPSPPENLML
-83 SSDIEKEIS
+83 SSDIEQEIEE
-92 DLDSIASQAHDL
+92 LESIASQAHDL
-104 KDKQRDCDRRID
+104 KDKQRDCDRKID
-116 DLETSLDQIEMFSGL
+116 DLTNSLEQVEMFSGL
-131 DLDLKYLS
+131 DLDMKYLS
-139 GYESMKVF
+139 GYDSMKVF
-147 TGRIGEDV
+147 TGRVSNEANLSTI
-155 DTSVLDSDL
+155 DSSL
-164 EIIRFDE
+164 EVIRSDE
-171 TIIVFCPKDDADST
+171 TIIVFCPNDKIDST
-185 ERALLD
+185 ERSLLE
-191 LGFRSIDVP
+191 LGFRSIDP
-200 QIEGDP
+200 PKIEGAP
-206 SIVESKINSDLV
+206 SSVESKIKS
-218 QLRNERDSIDHEIE
+218 QLSQLQNERDSIDHEIE
-232 ALAKRH
+232 ALAKKH
-238 GDWLIS
+238 GDWLVS
-244 CEEHYTALSEK
+244 CEEHYSALSEK

-273 WVPSKSVSNLQQA
+273 WVPSKSVSVLQQE
-286 LQKLDVYYEVE
+286 LQKLDVYYELDNE
-297 DAMESEPP
+297 TESSPP

-318 MFTKLYSTPKHWEF
+318 MFTKLYSTPRHWEF

-371 HSEGIVALGKILRM
+371 HSEALVSLGKILRT
-385 AGVYTFFFGTFIY
+385 AGIYTFLFGTFIY

-405 FYEIGQF
+405 FFEL
-412 YEIGELFKYYPFLF
+412 GELIGFNSYLF

-471 IHISLGLILGFI
+471 IHVSLGLILGFI
-483 NEMKHHNLKHAM
+483 NELKHHDLKHAL

-516 GLLPDI
+516 GLLPEI
-522 VQTIGIV
+522 VQTLGIV
-529 VMLTGLGLAI
+529 VMLTGLALAI

-639 DPFGYNRK
+639 DPFGYDRR

>member
-6 DMSRMTISGHKKELN
+6 DMSRMTISGHKNDLN
-21 SLSNLLDDNQ
+21 SLSDLLDKHQ

-36 DYNNDDE
+36 DYNNEDE

-50 LPYGSK
+50 LSYGST

-83 SSDIEKEIS
+83 SSDIEKEIEN
-92 DLDSIASQAHDL
+92 LDSIASQAHDL
-104 KDKQRDCDRRID
+104 KDKQRDCDRKID
-116 DLETSLDQIEMFSGL
+116 DLANSLEQIEMFSGF
-131 DLDLKYLS
+131 DLDMKYLS
-139 GYESMKVF
+139 GYDSMKVF
-147 TGRIGEDV
+147 TGRISEEADI
-155 DTSVLDSDL
+155 SSIDSNL
-164 EIIRFDE
+164 EVIRNDE
-171 TIIVFCPKDDADST
+171 TIIVFCPNEKVDST
-185 ERALLD
+185 ERVLLD
-191 LGFRSIDVP
+191 LGFRSIDFP
-200 QIEGDP
+200 SMEGDP
-206 SIVESKINSDLV
+206 SSVESKIKSELS

-238 GDWLIS
+238 GDWLVS
-244 CEEHYTALSEK
+244 CEEHYSALSEK

-264 TDNMFVLDG
+264 TENMFVMDG
-273 WVPSKSVSNLQQA
+273 WVPSKSVSALQQE
-286 LQKLDVYYEVE
+286 LQKLDVYYEVDNE
-297 DAMESEPP
+297 TESSPP

-318 MFTKLYSTPKHWEF
+318 MFTKLYSTPRHWEF

-405 FYEIGQF
+405 FF
-412 YEIGELFKYYPFLF
+412 EIGELIGFNSYLF
-426 AKTYGPSFNVPLIE
+426 ALEYGPQFEVPLIQRSTDW
-440 HYDGAPWHL
+440 YL

-471 IHISLGLILGFI
+471 IHVSLGLILGFI
-483 NEMKHHNLKHAM
+483 NEMKHHDLKHAM
-495 YAKMSFLLILWGGV
+495 YAKMSFLMILWGGV

-516 GLLPDI
+516 GLLAGI
-522 VQTIGIV
+522 YQTIGIV
-529 VMLTGLGLAI
+529 IMLAGLGLAI
-539 IGEGIVGL
+539 VGEGIVGL

-583 MLVPMGPIGIIAAI
+583 MLVPLGPIGIIAAI

-639 DPFGYNRK
+639 DPFGYDRK

>member
-6 DMSRMTISGHKKELN
+6 DMSRMTISGHKNDLN
-21 SLSNLLDDNQ
+21 SLSDLLDKHQ

-36 DYNNDDE
+36 DYNNEDE
-43 GFKIGAS
+43 GFKIGTS
-50 LPYGSK
+50 LSYGSK
-56 TSEILVKLRSVIK
+56 TSEILVKLRSVLK

-83 SSDIEKEIS
+83 SSDIEKEIEN
-92 DLDSIASQAHDL
+92 LDSIASQAHDL
-104 KDKQRDCDRRID
+104 KDKQRDCDRKID
-116 DLETSLDQIEMFSGL
+116 DLANSLDQIEMFSGL
-131 DLDLKYLS
+131 DLDMKYLS
-139 GYESMKVF
+139 GYDSMKVF
-147 TGRIGEDV
+147 TGRISEEADI
-155 DTSVLDSDL
+155 SAIDSNL
-164 EIIRFDE
+164 EVIRNDE
-171 TIIVFCPKDDADST
+171 TIIVFCPNEEVDST
-185 ERALLD
+185 ERVLLD
-191 LGFRSIDVP
+191 LGFRSIDAP
-200 QIEGDP
+200 SIEGDP
-206 SIVESKINSDLV
+206 SSVESKIKSELS

-238 GDWLIS
+238 GDWLVS
-244 CEEHYTALSEK
+244 CEEHYSALSEK

-264 TDNMFVLDG
+264 TENMFVMDG
-273 WVPSKSVSNLQQA
+273 WVPSKSVSALQQE
-286 LQKLDVYYEVE
+286 LQKLDVYYEVDNE
-297 DAMESEPP
+297 TESSPP

-318 MFTKLYSTPKHWEF
+318 MFTKLYSTPRHWEF

-405 FYEIGQF
+405 FFEL
-412 YEIGELFKYYPFLF
+412 GELIGFNSFLF
-426 AKTYGPSFNVPLIE
+426 AKTYGPSFHVPLIE

-483 NEMKHHNLKHAM
+483 NEMKHHDFKHAL
-495 YAKMSFLLILWGGV
+495 YAKMSFLMILWGGV
-509 MALVSVV
+509 RALVSVV

-529 VMLTGLGLAI
+529 VMLSGLGLAI

>member
-1 MLKSE
+1 MLKPE
-6 DMSRMTISGHKKELN
+6 DMSRMTISGHKKQLD
-21 SLSNLLDDNQ
+21 SLSNLLDDHQ

-36 DYNNDDE
+36 DYNNEDE
-43 GFKIGAS
+43 GFKIGTS
-50 LPYGSK
+50 LSYGST

-69 LLEVSPNPPENLKL
+69 LLEVSPSPPENLKL
-83 SSDIEKEIS
+83 SSDIEKEI
-92 DLDSIASQAHDL
+92 DELESIASQAHDL
-104 KDKQRDCDRRID
+104 KEKQRDCDRKID
-116 DLETSLDQIEMFSGL
+116 DLTNSLEQVEMFSGL
-131 DLDLKYLS
+131 DLDMKYLS
-139 GYESMKVF
+139 GYDSMKVF
-147 TGRIGEDV
+147 TGRISNEADLS
-155 DTSVLDSDL
+155 TIDSSL
-164 EIIRFDE
+164 EVIRSDE
-171 TIIVFCPKDDADST
+171 TIIVFCPNDKIDST
-185 ERALLD
+185 ERSLLD
-191 LGFRSIDVP
+191 LGFRSVDAP

-206 SIVESKINSDLV
+206 SSAESKIKS
-218 QLRNERDSIDHEIE
+218 QLSQLQNERDSIDHEIE

-238 GDWLIS
+238 GDWLVS
-244 CEEHYTALSEK
+244 CEEHYSALSEK

-273 WVPSKSVSNLQQA
+273 WVPSKSVSVLQQE
-286 LQKLDVYYEVE
+286 LQKLDVYYELDNE
-297 DAMESEPP
+297 IESSPP

-318 MFTKLYSTPKHWEF
+318 MFTKLYSTPRHWEF

-346 GLMVGDAGYGLAYI
+346 GLMVGDAGYGLAYV

-371 HSEGIVALGKILRM
+371 HSEAIVSLGKILRT
-385 AGVYTFFFGTFIY
+385 AGIYTFLFGTFIY

-405 FYEIGQF
+405 FFEL
-412 YEIGELFKYYPFLF
+412 GELIGFNSYLF
-426 AKTYGPSFNVPLIE
+426 AKTYGPSFSVPLIE

-471 IHISLGLILGFI
+471 IHVSLGLILGFI
-483 NEMKHHNLKHAM
+483 NELKHHDLKHAL

-516 GLLPDI
+516 GLLPEM
-522 VQTIGIV
+522 VQTLGLV
-529 VMLTGLGLAI
+529 VMLTGLALAI

-639 DPFGYNRK
+639 DPFGYDRR